1 MRSENHLESPSL
13 QLGRSRDSRPA
24 CGGFTLVELLVVIAI
39 IGILVALLLPAVQS
53 AREAAR
59 RSECKNNLKQLGIAA
74 LNHHDIHKHFP
85 TGGWGWRYA
94 GDSDGGYGQK
104 QPGGW
109 YFNVLEFAELGQ
121 VRDLGSDGDYS
132 SITTNQKLLAKQ
144 RVETTVDLFIC
155 PSRRGGGV
163 YPYIRSDGK
172 VYYNADRPEV
182 LGRNDYAA
190 NSGSRFPG
198 SIWEGPAQRGTIM
211 PDLPDYGDFTT
222 YSTTRGHPL
231 VRGNGVVLGMSE
243 VKIAQ
248 ITDGTSQVLLFG
260 EKHIPYGE
268 YDTGTYPG
276 NDQGWD
282 LGFDTD
288 INRWTK
294 YPPLSD
300 SIGVDDFPDQFTGED
315 PVSVFGSAHP
325 SGCQFV
331 LCDGS
336 VHTVAYDVDPT
347 TFARLGSI
355 ADGEVVDQSEF

>member
-1 MRSENHLESPSL
+1 MRSENRHYFSSHRLDGWRRDRPS
-13 QLGRSRDSRPA
+13 SW
-24 CGGFTLVELLVVIAI
+24 GFTLVELLVVIAI

-59 RSECKNNLKQLGIAA
+59 RAECKNKLKQLGVAA
-74 LNHHDIHKHFP
+74 LNHHDVHKHFP

-94 GDSDGGYGQK
+94 GDSDGGYGHK

-132 SITTNQKLLAKQ
+132 TISPNQEAAAK
-144 RVETTVDLFIC
+144 RRIETTVSLFIC

-163 YPYIRSDGK
+163 YPYIRPDGQ
-172 VYYNADRPEV
+172 VYHNAERPEV

-190 NSGSRFPG
+190 NSGSLFPG
-198 SIWEGPAQRGTIM
+198 AIWSGPNQRSTRM
-211 PDLPDYGDFTT
+211 PDLPDYSEFTT
-222 YSTTRGHPL
+222 YSTNKGHPL
-231 VRGNGVVLGMSE
+231 LRGNGVVLAMSE

-248 ITDGTSQVLLFG
+248 ITDGTSQTLLFG

-268 YDTGTYPG
+268 YDTGTFPG

-300 SIGVDDFPDQFTGED
+300 SVGVDDFPSNFAGED

-331 LCDGS
+331 FGDGS
-336 VHTVAYDVDPT
+336 VHSIAYDVDEDA
-347 TFARLGSI
+347 FRALGTI
-355 ADGEVVDQSEF
+355 AGGEVIDQSEL